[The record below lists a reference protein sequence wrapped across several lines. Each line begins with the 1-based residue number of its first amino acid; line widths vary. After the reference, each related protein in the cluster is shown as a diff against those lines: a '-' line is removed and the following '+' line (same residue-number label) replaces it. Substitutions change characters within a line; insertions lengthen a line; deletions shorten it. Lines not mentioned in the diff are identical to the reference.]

1 MRKHTKTFGMPH
13 AKMTLQGF
21 LSDINRPYVMQML
34 LDFSFPQSTFP
45 PFECVTT
52 KPHIYALTLFF
63 RCLDDEM
70 AIGRAQI
77 QKMANYKSMQLPA
90 DIWAKQ
96 IWGITHHAGIL
107 TYLHHDV
114 KGTVTYYIPM
124 IYNT

>member
-52 KPHIYALTLFF
+52 KPHIYALTLFSDAWMMKWPLEGLKY
-63 RCLDDEM
+63 RKW
-70 AIGRAQI
+70 QI
-77 QKMANYKSMQLPA
+77 ISQCNSLPTFGPNRYGESHIMQDSSHTSTMMP
-90 DIWAKQ
+90 KVQ
-96 IWGITHHAGIL
+96 
-107 TYLHHDV
+107 
-114 KGTVTYYIPM
+114 
-124 IYNT
+124 